1 MAALVTGT
9 RSGSAW
15 QPSTDGWRTNTHDVD
30 ATKFYSSVKR
40 NKIRNYVGEWME
52 RETATQSEGT
62 QVQKGKYL
70 RFSTVR
76 TPASNF

>member
-1 MAALVTGT
+1 MC
-9 RSGSAW
+9 
-15 QPSTDGWRTNTHDVD
+15 DVD

-62 QVQKGKYL
+62 QVQKDMYL
-70 RFSTVR
+70 TFSTVG
-76 TPASNF
+76 TLASNF